1 VDLGWPWYPPVDVLP
16 ALDVLPLGV
25 LPPLDVLPEQ
35 RVRLIDAASLHT
47 MVLVSAGALY
57 AAEQTAAPAGQTMGT
72 QVGFAGS
79 FEMDGVTVMPPD
91 ANG

>member
-1 VDLGWPWYPPVDVLP
+1 MGVLP
-16 ALDVLPLGV
+16 AVGVLPPLDVLVPLGG

-72 QVGFAGS
+72 QVGFPGS